1 MILIPEKKLII
12 NIHYASRFFDIFRI
26 DYKSVLVMQRIT
38 QLVREKSRPCSRAD
52 ALPNSSAVTNSED
65 LNSSESSKATIS
77 FKRKIASELYTKLE
91 ANKTNL
97 IRLGK
102 REGPSNFYKVS
113 TLNLLKFVNKIR

>member
-1 MILIPEKKLII
+1 
-12 NIHYASRFFDIFRI
+12 
-26 DYKSVLVMQRIT
+26 MQRIT
-38 QLVREKSRPCSRAD
+38 RLVRKKRGRCVI
-52 ALPNSSAVTNSED
+52 PNSSAVTNSED
-65 LNSSESSKATIS
+65 LNSSESSKAKIS